1 MISIVTRSN
10 GFDEV
15 LRCPRVGYGW
25 KLSVAAIVLSG
36 ITQMV
41 FAASSIDGHVRA
53 DVRYFLDTSGH
64 RLQSNQISTVLTIE
78 PSWRYESVDRQQLF
92 RMSLSGRVGNID
104 SQQDAA
110 NVKELLFSKFSDD
123 WELHAG
129 IGEYFWGVTESQH
142 VVDIIN
148 QLDLVQNI
156 DGEEKVGQAVVN
168 LTKFT
173 DVGTLDFFLLP
184 GFQERRYP
192 GMKGRLRTQLPVD
205 AALTRFESAAGRH
218 RLDLAARFFGTFGAS
233 ELGVSVFSGTSRAPQ
248 LSPAVNE
255 AGTAVLA
262 PYYPVIAQW
271 GIDAQYTRNDA
282 LWKWEAI
289 RRTVGGSAYYAV
301 TGGIEYGI
309 YGIFETDTDLSVL
322 FEPSFDSRAL
332 AAGPFDRDVFVGLRL
347 SFNDAQSTEIVGGLL
362 ADTDRSSRMVNL
374 EASRRLGADWTM
386 KLQARLFRN
395 IAADDPLAAYRAD
408 SFVSWRLSRF
418 F

>member
-1 MISIVTRSN
+1 M
-10 GFDEV
+10 
-15 LRCPRVGYGW
+15 LRCLRVGCNW

-41 FAASSIDGHVRA
+41 TAASSIEGHVRA
-53 DVRYFLDTSGH
+53 DVRHFLDTVGH
-64 RLQSNQISTVLTIE
+64 GQQSNQTSTVLTIE

-129 IGEYFWGVTESQH
+129 IGQYFWGVTESQH
-142 VVDIIN
+142 LVDTIN
-148 QLDLVQNI
+148 QLDLVQDM

-173 DVGTLDFFLLP
+173 NVGTLDLFLLP

-192 GMKGRLRTQLPVD
+192 GRKGRLRTQLPVD
-205 AALTRFESAAGRH
+205 SALSQFESAAGRH
-218 RLDLAARFFGTFGAS
+218 RLDLAARLFGTFGAG

-248 LSPAVNE
+248 LLPAVND
-255 AGTAVLA
+255 AGTAVLR
-262 PYYPVIAQW
+262 PYYPVMAQW
-271 GIDAQYTRNDA
+271 GIDTQYTRNDA
-282 LWKWEAI
+282 LWKLEAI

-309 YGIFETDTDLSVL
+309 YGIFETDTDVSVL

-332 AAGPFDRDVFVGLRL
+332 AAGPFDSDVFVGLRL

-362 ADTDRSSRMVNL
+362 ADTDRSSRMFNF

-395 IAADDPLAAYRAD
+395 IASDDPLAAYRAD